1 MFYKNLISIV
11 RSVNRRIS
19 GVEFLF
25 VLLSQLES
33 PLSMRS
39 KSEKVKKKFKKNS
52 KKSYF
57 HPKPAEI
64 RHFYFFIFLFF
75 YFIGAQIDSDFI
87 FF

>member
-33 PLSMRS
+33 PLSICSNFR
-39 KSEKVKKKFKKNS
+39 KVKRNFKKNLEKI
-52 KKSYF
+52 KKSSKT
-57 HPKPAEI
+57 PEI
-64 RHFYFFIFLFF
+64 RHFLFKLFLFF
-75 YFIGAQIDSDFI
+75 ILFPYENDSVFGA
-87 FF
+87 

>member
-39 KSEKVKKKFKKNS
+39 KFEKVKRKFENIFKKISDSGFFARNPPFFARKKFL
-52 KKSYF
+52 
-57 HPKPAEI
+57 
-64 RHFYFFIFLFF
+64 FLF
-75 YFIGAQIDSDFI
+75 
-87 FF
+87 

>member
-1 MFYKNLISIV
+1 VFYKNLISIV

-39 KSEKVKKKFKKNS
+39 KSEKVKKKFKKNF
-52 KKSYF
+52 KKILFS
-57 HPKPAEI
+57 PQP
-64 RHFYFFIFLFF
+64 RRNPPFLFF
-75 YFIGAQIDSDFI
+75 YFFV
-87 FF
+87 FLFYWRPN